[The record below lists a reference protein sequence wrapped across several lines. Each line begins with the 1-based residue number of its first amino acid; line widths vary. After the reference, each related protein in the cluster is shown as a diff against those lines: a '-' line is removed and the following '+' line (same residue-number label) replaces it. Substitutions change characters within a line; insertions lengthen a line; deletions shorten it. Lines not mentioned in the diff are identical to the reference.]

1 MNYTLSTKSLPKK
14 LSLFG
19 LYLFA
24 ISLPVSFVPAEFAI
38 VIIFIGWVLEGL
50 INGHWQYTPSR
61 LFFILVFY
69 LFWNIIASSVSP
81 RPLHSL
87 LALADNEWPVTI
99 MVFMVFIVDEISI
112 LKRIVHLWLI
122 TASIAAVYGIW
133 QAFSGIEIIH
143 HASLGP
149 MGSYFRAVGFN
160 GFYLTFGGFQ
170 MTVFF
175 LAFCLAFQPK
185 IGARWRYIV
194 VALVSCLA
202 VLGTFARSIWLS
214 FLIAVPI
221 YGIIKGKRI
230 GNIVTVTFASALLF
244 LFIFVPSVRDRAIS
258 SLIPSENQTRLNLWK
273 TTLHMSEDF
282 PITGI
287 GEDNFDYYFEQYK
300 IPGFY
305 DATGHPHNDYLQVLV
320 SSGIPGL
327 TAFIAL
333 WIFVLRKGFKTI
345 KIATDPFIKE
355 LALGGTL
362 ALLGF
367 LVGSLFQ
374 NYYGTF
380 ANCWGWWFIT
390 GIVLTA
396 YRLSMKREEHRSG
409 AA

>member
-1 MNYTLSTKSLPKK
+1 MNYSFPPKSLPKK

-19 LYLFA
+19 FYLFA
-24 ISLPVSFVPAEFAI
+24 ISLPLSFVPAEFAI
-38 VIIFIGWVLEGL
+38 VMIFTGWMLEGL
-50 INGHWQYTPSR
+50 INGHWQYYPSR
-61 LFFILVFY
+61 LFFILLFY
-69 LFWNIIASSVSP
+69 LLWNIVASSVSP

-87 LALADNEWPVTI
+87 FALADNEWPATI
-99 MVFMVFIVDEISI
+99 MVFMVLIVDEISI
-112 LKRIVHLWLI
+112 LKRIVHLWLL

-133 QAFSGIEIIH
+133 QAFSGVEIIH

-160 GFYLTFGGFQ
+160 GFFLTFAGFQ

-175 LAFCLAFQPK
+175 IALSLAFQPQ
-185 IGARWRYIV
+185 GTARWKYV
-194 VALVSCLA
+194 FVALVSCLA

-214 FLIAVPI
+214 FLIAVPVF
-221 YGIIKGKRI
+221 GIIKGRRI
-230 GNIVTVTFASALLF
+230 GSLVTITFASALIL
-244 LFIFVPSVRDRAIS
+244 LFIFIPSIRDRAIS
-258 SLIPSENQTRLNLWK
+258 AVVPSENQTRLNLWK
-273 TTLHMSEDF
+273 TTLHMSKDF

-287 GEDNFDYYFEQYK
+287 GEDNFDYYFAQYK
-300 IPGFY
+300 VPGYY

-333 WIFVLRKGFKTI
+333 WIFVLRRGFRTL
-345 KIATDPFIKE
+345 KIATDPFIRE

-362 ALLGF
+362 AIIGF
-367 LVGSLFQ
+367 LAGGFFQ

-396 YRLSMKREEHRSG
+396 YRLSVKREEH
-409 AA
+409 